1 MRVALCQCNLPVGD
15 LSGNITRI
23 RDLIDRAVDRG
34 ADLTVFP
41 ELSITGYPPEDLL
54 LNPRF
59 AADAESE
66 VRELARTVTE
76 TVAIVGLPALEP
88 DLHNIA
94 AVLADGAWVGTYQ
107 KHFLPNYGV
116 FDEQRYFARGTS
128 ALVVDLSGIRVGLTI
143 CEDLWHPG
151 GPGQWAAI
159 EGGAELVV
167 NLSGSPYHRGKGFER
182 ERMLAQRA
190 ADYAC
195 FVIFCKESSP
205 QRTMNCFSILDY
217 FFDIFIQ
224 CFPSKF
230 HICKH
235 CITTHRWNFNRS

>member
-54 LNPRF
+54 LNPRV

-128 ALVVDLSGIRVGLTI
+128 ALVVDLSGNRVGLTI

-167 NLSGSPYHRGKGFER
+167 NLSGSP
-182 ERMLAQRA
+182 
-190 ADYAC
+190 
-195 FVIFCKESSP
+195 
-205 QRTMNCFSILDY
+205 
-217 FFDIFIQ
+217 
-224 CFPSKF
+224 
-230 HICKH
+230 
-235 CITTHRWNFNRS
+235 